1 MENNQIFATSG
12 KQSPTSALQDRINT
26 EFDSE
31 YVKNYERNP
40 DNRIDRLLPLIPLK
54 AEDVVCDYGCGNG
67 KLLERIYSRIAFY
80 YGVDPSRHFIETAKR
95 MQSERA
101 YSHAEFICSDIVDFG
116 GAHKDMFTKAFLF
129 DVSPYLP
136 ESELSKALQAIRST
150 LIPSADL
157 YLHVVDANYVLE
169 RIKRTR
175 FGKYLA
181 PGYIRVRNSM
191 TGDDYVAF
199 LNKLGYREV
208 LLKPLPHYNLF
219 GAFHMLRHVPKLGKY
234 FTARFFISCKK

>member
-1 MENNQIFATSG
+1 MESNQASRPFAEEH
-12 KQSPTSALQDRINT
+12 PTSALQDRINT

-101 YSHAEFICSDIVDFG
+101 HSLAEFICSEIVDFG
-116 GAHKDMFTKAFLF
+116 GA
-129 DVSPYLP
+129 
-136 ESELSKALQAIRST
+136 RW
-150 LIPSADL
+150 
-157 YLHVVDANYVLE
+157 
-169 RIKRTR
+169 
-175 FGKYLA
+175 
-181 PGYIRVRNSM
+181 
-191 TGDDYVAF
+191 
-199 LNKLGYREV
+199 
-208 LLKPLPHYNLF
+208 
-219 GAFHMLRHVPKLGKY
+219 
-234 FTARFFISCKK
+234 